1 MSLPGEEPAHGGG
14 SGSRSPP
21 HAVEH
26 SLSAKKVSRGKSQPD
41 NVQHSTL
48 NIQRSTLACSS
59 LPPPLPQ
66 FLRQIAQK
74 QVRLQCYP
82 LLLVITA
89 DPAVTLENLGIDS
102 DSEPGPSVLP

>member
-1 MSLPGEEPAHGGG
+1 MSHE
-14 SGSRSPP
+14 
-21 HAVEH
+21 VEH

-48 NIQRSTLACSS
+48 NVQ
-59 LPPPLPQ
+59 PLPVPPSLLR
-66 FLRQIAQK
+66 FHSLRQIAQK

-82 LLLVITA
+82 LLLVISA